1 MNNISDQ
8 NLILK
13 GKKVLLRVDLNVPM
27 KNGAITETSRIE
39 KILPTIKLLIKKE
52 AKIIILSHIGRPK
65 GQIVNGMSLEPISK
79 KLSQYLNIEVLFNK
93 NKINENTIFEINKI
107 SNGSIMMLENI
118 RFHEGEETNNDEF
131 SKKISTLGD
140 IYINDAF
147 SSSHRAHASIEGITK
162 HLPSYFGLQITE
174 EINALKRITSEIKKP
189 ITLIIGGSKIS
200 TKIKIIKNLIKK
212 FDNIIIV
219 GGMANTMLSHT
230 GYKIGKSIY
239 EHGCGNLIREILENS
254 KSYNCQ
260 VNCPMDVVVS
270 KTMDG
275 IGKIKDINNV
285 KEDEMILDI
294 GPKTIDSIKET
305 INNSNTVL
313 WNGPAGYFENPNFEN
328 GTKKILE
335 IITEKTVKNKIFS
348 VAGGG
353 ETVAAINKFKKSD
366 SFTFVSTAG
375 GAFLEY
381 LEGKTLPGIKAL
393 NSNVRTK

>member
-39 KILPTIKLLIKKE
+39 KILPTIKLLIEKE

-162 HLPSYFGLQITE
+162 YLPSYFGLQITE

-239 EHGCGNLIREILENS
+239 EHDSGNLIKEILENS

-260 VNCPMDVVVS
+260 VNCPVDVVVS

-275 IGKIKDINNV
+275 IGKIKDINNIA
-285 KEDEMILDI
+285 EDEMILDI
-294 GPKTIDSIKET
+294 GPKTIDSIRKT

-353 ETVAAINKFKKSD
+353 ETVAAINQFKKLD

>member
-8 NLILK
+8 NLILQ

-39 KILPTIKLLIKKE
+39 KILPTIKLLIEKK
-52 AKIIILSHIGRPK
+52 AKIILLSHIGRPK
-65 GQIVNGMSLEPISK
+65 GKVVSEMSLEPISK
-79 KLSQYLNIEVLFNK
+79 KLSQYLNKEVLFNK
-93 NKINENTIFEINKI
+93 NKINENTISEINKV

-118 RFHEGEETNNDEF
+118 RFNEGEETNDKEF

-140 IYINDAF
+140 IYVNDAF
-147 SSSHRAHASIEGITK
+147 SCSHRAHASIDGITK
-162 HLPSYFGLQITE
+162 YLPSYFGLQITE
-174 EINALKRITSEIKKP
+174 EINALKKITSEIKNP

-219 GGMANTMLSHT
+219 GGMANTMLKHT
-230 GYKIGKSIY
+230 GSNIGKSIY
-239 EHGCGNLIREILENS
+239 ERSCENLIKEILEKS
-254 KSYNCQ
+254 KLHNCQ
-260 VNCPMDVVVS
+260 INCPIDVVVA
-270 KTMDG
+270 KNLDRP
-275 IGKIKDINNV
+275 GKNKDI
-285 KEDEMILDI
+285 KEIEEDDIILDI
-294 GPKTIDSIKET
+294 GSKTILSIKEI
-305 INNSNTVL
+305 INNSKTVL

-335 IITEKTVKNKIFS
+335 IIKEKNTKNKIFS

-353 ETVAAINKFKKSD
+353 ETVAAINKFNHLN

-375 GAFLEY
+375 GAFLEF

-393 NSNVRTK
+393 N

>member
-39 KILPTIKLLIKKE
+39 KILPTIKLLIEKE

-107 SNGSIMMLENI
+107 SNSSIMMLENI
-118 RFHEGEETNNDEF
+118 RFNEGEETNNNEF

-200 TKIKIIKNLIKK
+200 TKIKIIKNLIKR

-305 INNSNTVL
+305 IDNSNTVL

-353 ETVAAINKFKKSD
+353 ETVAAINKFKKLD